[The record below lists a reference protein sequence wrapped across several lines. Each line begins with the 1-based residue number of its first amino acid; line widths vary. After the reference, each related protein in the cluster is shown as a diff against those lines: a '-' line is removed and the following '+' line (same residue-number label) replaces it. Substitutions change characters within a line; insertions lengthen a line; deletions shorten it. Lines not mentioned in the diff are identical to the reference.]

1 MLNINRPAKSGQ
13 LASIFFAFVAGFSAV
28 AAAVGPAIA

>member
-1 MLNINRPAKSGQ
+1 MLSNNNSAKSGQ
-13 LASIFFAFVAGFSAV
+13 LSAIFFALVAGFSAV

>member
-1 MLNINRPAKSGQ
+1 MTSNNHITTSGR
-13 LASIFFAFVAGFSAV
+13 LATIFFAFLASFSAV